1 MAMSGKLPASH
12 MLQATWLRRIVQ
24 WRMLVSLCVC
34 LIFALAPAIAEARA
48 GSSSGKSSSSM
59 GTRGSR
65 SFDQNGAA
73 PLTRSATP
81 APAAPRAAAGMAGG
95 AAAATGGSFFSRH
108 PFLTGIAG
116 GFLGSMLFSHLGGF
130 GGMGGMG
137 SVFGGILQFLIIG
150 LLIFLV
156 VRFFMRRRGSWGG
169 TAAGPMAAPMP
180 RAVGAAVSPAPRFRG
195 VDTTVGDADLSAFQQ
210 IHGAVQEAWSRA
222 DLGALRQ
229 VMTPEM
235 LGYFSE
241 ELTRSASQGVQNIV
255 SDVRLLKGDISE
267 SWEEGDLQ
275 YATAFMRWSA
285 LDYVAR
291 LGAAPGTPG
300 YVVSGDP
307 ARPTESEEA
316 WTFVRRRGGN
326 WLLSAVQ
333 QV

>member
-1 MAMSGKLPASH
+1 MSGKLPASH
-12 MLQATWLRRIVQ
+12 IPQATWLRRIVQ

-48 GSSSGKSSSSM
+48 GSSSSSSGKSSSSSM

-65 SFDQNGAA
+65 SFEQNGAA

-81 APAAPRAAAGMAGG
+81 APAAPSAAAGMAGG

-116 GFLGSMLFSHLGGF
+116 GFLGSMLFSHLGMGGMSHLF
-130 GGMGGMG
+130 GGM
-137 SVFGGILQFLIIG
+137 LQFLIIG
-150 LLIFLV
+150 LLIFAV
-156 VRFFMRRRGSWGG
+156 IWFFMRRRNAQGG
-169 TAAGPMAAPMP
+169 AGPIAAPMP
-180 RAVGAAVSPAPRFRG
+180 RAVGAAVSPAPRYRG
-195 VDTTVGDADLSAFQQ
+195 VDTTVGDADLNAFQQ
-210 IHGAVQEAWSRA
+210 IHGAVQEAWGRA
-222 DLGALRQ
+222 DFGALRQ

-241 ELTRSASQGVQNIV
+241 ELTRSASQGVENIV
-255 SDVRLLKGDISE
+255 SDVRLLNGDITE

-285 LDYVAR
+285 IDYVAR
-291 LGAAPGTPG
+291 LGRSPGMPD
-300 YVVSGDP
+300 YIVSGDP
-307 ARPTESEEA
+307 TRPTEAEEV